1 MPELIFRESEII
13 SKQEVTTAY
22 DNGNAYIGRAT
33 ADMIKTGKVKA
44 TLILTEV
51 E

>member
-1 MPELIFRESEII
+1 MPDIIFKESEII

-22 DNGNAYIGRAT
+22 NTTGLAYVGRST
-33 ADMIKTGKVKA
+33 AGMIRKGTKA
-44 TLILTEV
+44 ILILIE

>member
-1 MPELIFRESEII
+1 MPDITFKESEII

-22 DNGNAYIGRAT
+22 NTTGLAYVGRST
-33 ADMIKTGKVKA
+33 ADLIRKGKAKA
-44 TLILTEV
+44 ILILIE